1 MEIKFELLTDFINK
15 DRSKKEKICLSVSIG
30 WILLIGYLTWIN
42 SLNDIALIKRFKWD
56 EWCWFGIIPAVAP
69 YIFYFIWKKEE
80 KSSEEEG

>member
-15 DRSKKEKICLSVSIG
+15 NRSKKEKICLSVSIG

-42 SLNDIALIKRFKWD
+42 GVNDIALIKRFKWD
-56 EWCWFGIIPAVAP
+56 EWFWFGIIPAVAP

>member
-30 WILLIGYLTWIN
+30 WILLIGYLTWVN

-56 EWCWFGIIPAVAP
+56 EWFWFGIIPAVAP

-80 KSSEEEG
+80 KSTEE